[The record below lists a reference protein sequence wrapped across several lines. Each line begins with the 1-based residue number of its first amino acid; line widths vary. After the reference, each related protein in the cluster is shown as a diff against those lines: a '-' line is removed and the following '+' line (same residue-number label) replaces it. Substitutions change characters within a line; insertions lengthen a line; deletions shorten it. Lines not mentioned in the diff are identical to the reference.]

1 MAEGSWLWT
10 LTTFSN
16 GSKVYSKAKQGK
28 GGTNGT
34 TFTPSVD
41 AKGNISWTNDGGKTN
56 PTAVNIKG
64 PQGEAGVGVT
74 SITKTGTSGKV
85 DTYTIKYTDN
95 TSTTFTVTNGTN
107 GTNGTSA
114 EWFYGTSLTHTSGT
128 ATATISGAKVGDM
141 YLNTATSNVYKC
153 VAANTWTYA
162 GNIADGVIDNISIGG
177 RNLFGYGSDCQKTL
191 AGMSQSY
198 NLFSIVTEDGYLCAH
213 ASGQLQKTAFLSS
226 KLRIIPKPN
235 EPVVISCYVKIKNI
249 VRGTT
254 NPMCELYVEGQK
266 FDDGHWYSTR
276 ARKTYLDGKLI
287 DASNGLAFDRAITDE
302 EWHHFAISAVYYDK
316 QYDTP
321 MLGAVYFRDATGD
334 LYVRNIKFERGN
346 IATDWTPAPEDV
358 DVSIAA
364 AQATADRKKQTFIS
378 TPTTPY
384 YVGDIY
390 FVDGKLLVCRTE
402 RLTGSYTADDWSEDL
417 GYASSD
423 TVATLEASTKTE
435 LDTIRSEASA
445 NYTSLS
451 DSLDKIQ
458 ASFNTQVEQTSE
470 DFSIRI
476 NGLLESLTS
485 LANDTSTK
493 FAEYSKYFR
502 FTADGLEIGEESNA
516 LTLVLDNDKISFRR
530 NGVEFSYWD
539 GSDNSFHVGDII
551 VDVNQVA
558 RFGSFGLVPLEGG
571 DLAWKWLGSST

>member
-1 MAEGSWLWT
+1 MNLQFSANNANQKFFTVSNADWQWFECTAIFEDSGS
-10 LTTFSN
+10 
-16 GSKVYSKAKQGK
+16 
-28 GGTNGT
+28 
-34 TFTPSVD
+34 
-41 AKGNISWTNDGGKTN
+41 
-56 PTAVNIKG
+56 TA
-64 PQGEAGVGVT
+64 
-74 SITKTGTSGKV
+74 
-85 DTYTIKYTDN
+85 DTYKRTYFYCNPQAAGDALDMCGFRLERVTDDVLAIK
-95 TSTTFTVTNGTN
+95 
-107 GTNGTSA
+107 
-114 EWFYGTSLTHTSGT
+114 LTADTAKADA
-128 ATATISGAKVGDM
+128 ATA
-141 YLNTATSNVYKC
+141 
-153 VAANTWTYA
+153 
-162 GNIADGVIDNISIGG
+162 
-177 RNLFGYGSDCQKTL
+177 
-191 AGMSQSY
+191 QS
-198 NLFSIVTEDGYLCAH
+198 
-213 ASGQLQKTAFLSS
+213 
-226 KLRIIPKPN
+226 
-235 EPVVISCYVKIKNI
+235 
-249 VRGTT
+249 
-254 NPMCELYVEGQK
+254 
-266 FDDGHWYSTR
+266 
-276 ARKTYLDGKLI
+276 
-287 DASNGLAFDRAITDE
+287 
-302 EWHHFAISAVYYDK
+302 
-316 QYDTP
+316 
-321 MLGAVYFRDATGD
+321 
-334 LYVRNIKFERGN
+334 
-346 IATDWTPAPEDV
+346 
-358 DVSIAA
+358 
-364 AQATADRKKQTFIS
+364 TADRKKQTFIS

-390 FVDGKLLVCRTE
+390 FVDSKLLVCHTE

-571 DLAWKWLGSST
+571 DLAWKWLGGST

>member
-1 MAEGSWLWT
+1 MKLYGET
-10 LTTFSN
+10 TTFDEDKLSEDIETKRQVFTTQPDPPYSVGDLWVQGKSGEILVCN
-16 GSKVYSKAKQGK
+16 TQRSSGSYVSSDWSKASKYTDDSGLTDWIDGDYADAIKMIGKQI
-28 GGTNGT
+28 
-34 TFTPSVD
+34 D
-41 AKGNISWTNDGGKTN
+41 AKAETYYQANDPSLVWSEEAKPIHEGDLWYRTTDNTTWYYTGSSWTQQNIPNAVFDEIDGKARIFTTQ
-56 PTAVNIKG
+56 PT
-64 PQGEAGVGVT
+64 PPYFVGDLWFNSASSDILT
-74 SITKTGTSGKV
+74 CMTAKISGQSFSKSDWV
-85 DTYTIKYTDN
+85 KRNKYTDN
-95 TSTTFTVTNGTN
+95 SSLDTFRNGAYADFVTATQNGIASAQETADSRITTF
-107 GTNGTSA
+107 
-114 EWFYGTSLTHTSGT
+114 YQ
-128 ATATISGAKVGDM
+128 ATQPT
-141 YLNTATSNVYKC
+141 
-153 VAANTWTYA
+153 ANTEGDLWIDTDDSNKLYRWNGFSWMSIRDADIQNALTAA
-162 GNIADGVIDNISIGG
+162 GN
-177 RNLFGYGSDCQKTL
+177 
-191 AGMSQSY
+191 
-198 NLFSIVTEDGYLCAH
+198 
-213 ASGQLQKTAFLSS
+213 
-226 KLRIIPKPN
+226 
-235 EPVVISCYVKIKNI
+235 
-249 VRGTT
+249 
-254 NPMCELYVEGQK
+254 
-266 FDDGHWYSTR
+266 
-276 ARKTYLDGKLI
+276 
-287 DASNGLAFDRAITDE
+287 
-302 EWHHFAISAVYYDK
+302 
-316 QYDTP
+316 
-321 MLGAVYFRDATGD
+321 
-334 LYVRNIKFERGN
+334 
-346 IATDWTPAPEDV
+346 
-358 DVSIAA
+358 

-384 YVGDIY
+384 YVGDTY
-390 FVDGKLLVCRTE
+390 FVNGKLLVCHTE

-445 NYTSLS
+445 DYTSLS

-571 DLAWKWLGSST
+571 DLAWKWLGGST

>member
-1 MAEGSWLWT
+1 MSNVPNLTPWFDRPFSDVYNSTTNPNGYWWYA
-10 LTTFSN
+10 TTFSTLTQLSDGWAHFEGTNSQTSENLLLFRAHGSAASGVVVN
-16 GSKVYSKAKQGK
+16 GKYTCLVEFRNVVNASGLVSLYTQQTNTAQFWGDGSYDGFTISSSFIVDGAKIYKPMKCVTAPSKAGSYSLSWLMSIAGYVKPSQTVSFDIRVSLYE
-28 GGTNGT
+28 GTYTGPYKPYVDQT
-34 TFTPSVD
+34 LRADVDD
-41 AKGNISWTNDGGKTN
+41 AKDAADAAQT
-56 PTAVNIKG
+56 
-64 PQGEAGVGVT
+64 
-74 SITKTGTSGKV
+74 
-85 DTYTIKYTDN
+85 
-95 TSTTFTVTNGTN
+95 
-107 GTNGTSA
+107 
-114 EWFYGTSLTHTSGT
+114 
-128 ATATISGAKVGDM
+128 
-141 YLNTATSNVYKC
+141 
-153 VAANTWTYA
+153 AAN
-162 GNIADGVIDNISIGG
+162 N
-177 RNLFGYGSDCQKTL
+177 
-191 AGMSQSY
+191 
-198 NLFSIVTEDGYLCAH
+198 
-213 ASGQLQKTAFLSS
+213 
-226 KLRIIPKPN
+226 
-235 EPVVISCYVKIKNI
+235 
-249 VRGTT
+249 
-254 NPMCELYVEGQK
+254 
-266 FDDGHWYSTR
+266 
-276 ARKTYLDGKLI
+276 
-287 DASNGLAFDRAITDE
+287 
-302 EWHHFAISAVYYDK
+302 
-316 QYDTP
+316 
-321 MLGAVYFRDATGD
+321 
-334 LYVRNIKFERGN
+334 
-346 IATDWTPAPEDV
+346 
-358 DVSIAA
+358 
-364 AQATADRKKQTFIS
+364 AQTTADRKKQTFIT

-384 YVGDIY
+384 YVGDTY
-390 FVDGKLLVCRTE
+390 FVNGKLLVCHTE

-571 DLAWKWLGSST
+571 DLAWKWLGGST